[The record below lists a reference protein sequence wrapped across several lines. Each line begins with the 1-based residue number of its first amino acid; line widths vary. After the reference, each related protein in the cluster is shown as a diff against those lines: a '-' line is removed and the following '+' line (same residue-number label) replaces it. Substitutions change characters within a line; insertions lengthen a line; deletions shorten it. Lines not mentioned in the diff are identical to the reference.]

1 MVERRLALIALRNVL
16 VATDFSEPAD
26 AALRYGMELA
36 RRFEAAL
43 HVLHVVNDLAVNQGL
58 PVGAPVDTG
67 RLVTTLED
75 EAHANLASLVTEPDR
90 SALRA
95 KLVVTVSGAPATAI
109 LGYARDESIDLIIVG
124 THGRQGLSHFFL
136 GSVAEHV
143 SRAAQSPVLIVRA
156 HQRDFVHP
164 DALQTVSTPE
174 SRNAAHGQA

>member
-1 MVERRLALIALRNVL
+1 MIALRNVL
-16 VATDFSEPAD
+16 VATDFSEPSD

-43 HVLHVVNDLAVNQGL
+43 HVLHVVNDIAVDQGP
-58 PVGAPVDTG
+58 PVGAPFDTG

-95 KLVVTVSGAPATAI
+95 RLVVTVSGTPATAI
-109 LGYARDESIDLIIVG
+109 LGYARDESIDLVVVG

-136 GSVAEHV
+136 GSVAEQV
-143 SRAAQSPVLIVRA
+143 SRAAECPVLVVRA
-156 HQRDFVHP
+156 HQRDFVRP
-164 DALQTVSTPE
+164 DALQVISTAE
-174 SRNAAHGQA
+174 THI